1 MARQQLQMLAQIGLP
16 VLVVGLVVSPPSGAS
31 RSAGP
36 HQHLPNATDG
46 VPSFPATLGTLHHRI
61 STDSAPGQHLF
72 DRALTM
78 YYGFN
83 RDAAQ
88 RTFARA
94 ATLDPRAAMPQ
105 VGIALARGPNL
116 NMDATPSDVRAA
128 CDASRDAVRLAAD
141 SGERRYADAVVA
153 RYCTVDGQVNARAYA
168 DKMRGLA
175 HTLDGDLDASVLY
188 ADSLL
193 QIRPRTPEQDDE
205 IVSVLESTLH
215 RDAMHVGA
223 NHLYIHAVEGSTTPM
238 RALESARRLETL
250 VPGIGHLLH
259 MPSHVYMRVGDY
271 DASIRMNAR
280 AVSADFWYLQHNPP
294 GDDGAMYYIHDLE
307 SLAVADA
314 FDGRFAEAQSAA
326 REFARVEAGLA
337 GDLTPQ
343 RFSAPLAVVLM
354 RFHAWTEVLALGAPS
369 RDDPFALM
377 LSSFARAQA
386 SLALD
391 QSARAR
397 QERDA
402 FDAAAA
408 YMPATATFR
417 GNPIERVVAVFRAV
431 LAARFIQAERGLTA
445 SVESWRQAVAAEELL
460 DYHEPPP
467 FYYPTR
473 ESLGAALFA
482 ARQFDQAERVFR
494 ADLARNPGNGRSLF
508 GLWQALLAM
517 RRTVDAERAHAMFRR
532 AWRHADA
539 QLSIAD
545 L

>member
-153 RYCTVDGQVNARAYA
+153 RYCTVDGQVNARA
-168 DKMRGLA
+168 L
-175 HTLDGDLDASVLY
+175 
-188 ADSLL
+188 
-193 QIRPRTPEQDDE
+193 
-205 IVSVLESTLH
+205 
-215 RDAMHVGA
+215 
-223 NHLYIHAVEGSTTPM
+223 
-238 RALESARRLETL
+238 
-250 VPGIGHLLH
+250 
-259 MPSHVYMRVGDY
+259 
-271 DASIRMNAR
+271 
-280 AVSADFWYLQHNPP
+280 SADFWYLQHNPP